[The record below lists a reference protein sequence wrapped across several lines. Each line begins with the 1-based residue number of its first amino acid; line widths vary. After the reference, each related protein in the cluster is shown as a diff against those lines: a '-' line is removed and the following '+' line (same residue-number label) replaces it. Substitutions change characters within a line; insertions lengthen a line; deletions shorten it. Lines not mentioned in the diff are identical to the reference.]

1 MEIALHLIPDN
12 TAFPS
17 KTRQYGSK
25 TRYEIRRHVC
35 GAQRSFLN
43 PGDQPTRKGNMW
55 AHETRERAEKV
66 CRQLNAE
73 RARGVIERRGIKVDD
88 VTNYSPTYFAT
99 YAGEFAREGD
109 LEAAAQL
116 LMLAKASS
124 VGHQR
129 RADYEKQADDLR
141 ALDLKRSRGES

>member
-1 MEIALHLIPDN
+1 
-12 TAFPS
+12 
-17 KTRQYGSK
+17 
-25 TRYEIRRHVC
+25 
-35 GAQRSFLN
+35 
-43 PGDQPTRKGNMW
+43 MW

-73 RARGVIERRGIKVDD
+73 RALYALKLRAINVDD
-88 VTNYSPTYFAT
+88 VTNYSPAYFETHA
-99 YAGEFAREGD
+99 YVFAREGD

-116 LMLAKASS
+116 FMLAKASS